1 MTKIIVT
8 HCKNCPLGQY
18 HYTNGLEQYVCNH
31 PDQDGA
37 VVLTSSAYNTDSLDD
52 REIPDECPLFKDQIE
67 IRLDMNVQRPYNE
80 DAEFDRNCDS
90 ADSYIKSR
98 KE

>member
-1 MTKIIVT
+1 MTKIVVT
-8 HCKNCPLGQY
+8 HCKNCPMAEY
-18 HYTNGLEQYVCNH
+18 HYHNAIEQYVCNH
-31 PDQDGA
+31 PDNPA
-37 VVLTSSAYNTDSLDD
+37 TVVLMSSSFNTDSLDD

-80 DAEFDRNCDS
+80 DADFDRNCDS